1 MGGGGGGREGRLG
14 GGFRGSVGGGSQVG
28 QFRVLGGGGAQ
39 APVTSP
45 CPPSGVRARA
55 TVRARVR
62 ARVRV
67 RVMGRVR
74 CRVRSRL
81 RVGVGVRVK
90 VGFKYSVG
98 VLHRLA
104 GRDATLARGMKK
116 KFRAPSAPP
125 YVWPVAI
132 DPW

>member
-1 MGGGGGGREGRLG
+1 MRGGGGREGRLG
-14 GGFRGSVGGGSQVG
+14 GGSQVG
-28 QFRVLGGGGAQ
+28 QFGMVVGGGGGAQ

-67 RVMGRVR
+67 RVMGTVR
-74 CRVRSRL
+74 CSVRSRL

-98 VLHRLA
+98 VLHRL
-104 GRDATLARGMKK
+104 GGEGCYVGKGNEK
-116 KFRAPSAPP
+116 NFRAPSAPP